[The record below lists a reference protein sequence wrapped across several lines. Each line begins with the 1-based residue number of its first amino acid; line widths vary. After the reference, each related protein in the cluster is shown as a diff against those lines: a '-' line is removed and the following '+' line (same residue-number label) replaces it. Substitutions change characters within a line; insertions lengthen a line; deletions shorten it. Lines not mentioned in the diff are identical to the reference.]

1 MSMVRLGTV
10 VVGGGAALILGGA
23 VAADDDLAV
32 VKRATT
38 GEAQAAPEGEKAG
51 PTPNRNPAAPPQWL
65 KVRIVEKSGKKSRV
79 SVNVPLAL
87 VHALGDECPI
97 DWHLKAGRSG
107 EARKVRLS
115 DVLKALQS
123 GQDIVQIE
131 DEEATVKVW
140 VE

>member
-1 MSMVRLGTV
+1 MSMMRLGTV
-10 VVGGGAALILGGA
+10 VVGVGAALILGGA

-32 VKRATT
+32 VNRATT
-38 GEAQAAPEGEKAG
+38 GEAHAAAEGEKAG
-51 PTPNRNPAAPPQWL
+51 PTPSRSPGTPPQWL

-97 DWHLKAGRSG
+97 DWHMKAGRPG
-107 EARKVRLS
+107 EARKIRLS
-115 DVLKALQS
+115 EVLKALQS

>member
-10 VVGGGAALILGGA
+10 LAAAVAALVLGGA

-51 PTPNRNPAAPPQWL
+51 PTPSKNGTAPQWL

-97 DWHLKAGRSG
+97 DWHMKAGRPG
-107 EARKVRLS
+107 EARKIRLS
-115 DVLKALQS
+115 EVLKALQS

>member
-1 MSMVRLGTV
+1 MSMVRVGTV
-10 VVGGGAALILGGA
+10 LVAVGAALILGGA

-38 GEAQAAPEGEKAG
+38 GEAQAAPEEKAG
-51 PTPNRNPAAPPQWL
+51 PTPNRSATTPQWL
-65 KVRIVEKSGKKSRV
+65 KVRIAEKNGKKSRV

-97 DWHLKAGRSG
+97 DWHLKEGRNG
-107 EARKVRLS
+107 ERRKVRLS

-123 GQDIVQIE
+123 GQEIVQIE
-131 DEEATVKVW
+131 DDEATVRVW

>member
-1 MSMVRLGTV
+1 MSMVRRVTV
-10 VVGGGAALILGGA
+10 LVAVGAALILGRA

-38 GEAQAAPEGEKAG
+38 GEAQAPPEAEKAG
-51 PTPNRNPAAPPQWL
+51 PTPTRKGTSPQWL

-87 VHALGDECPI
+87 VQALGDECPI
-97 DWHLKAGRSG
+97 DWHLKAGHNG
-107 EARKVRLS
+107 ETRKIRLS
-115 DVLKALQS
+115 DVLKALQA
-123 GQDIVQIE
+123 GQEIVQIE
-131 DEEATVKVW
+131 DDDSTVRVW

>member
-1 MSMVRLGTV
+1 MSMVRLGGV
-10 VVGGGAALILGGA
+10 LGAVGAALILGGA

-38 GEAQAAPEGEKAG
+38 GEAQAAPEAEKAA
-51 PTPNRNPAAPPQWL
+51 PAPKGNAAAPQWL
-65 KVRIVEKSGKKSRV
+65 KVRIVEKNGKKSRV

-97 DWHLKAGRSG
+97 DWHLKAGRQG
-107 EARKVRLS
+107 ETRKVRLS